1 MKDSAGN
8 LLMWYL
14 DAGVDESIGEKPVN
28 RYDTP
33 VGSLD
38 KPALPS
44 PLISGSASAVARPS
58 RLPATP
64 TTEVTVASSPL
75 SSADLAVRSA
85 YEAAAAATSVIELR
99 RILETFTDCPLS
111 KTATNLVFCD
121 GNPQAHVLLIGEAP
135 GADEDR
141 QGLPF
146 VGVSGQL
153 LDLMLASIGLDR
165 TKVLISNTVFW
176 RPPGNR
182 IPTTGETATCLPF
195 VERLIELIHPKVLVT
210 LGGAA
215 AKSLLAQS
223 QGVTRLRGRWFEY
236 ATPNLPRP
244 VDATVLFHPAYL
256 LRSPGQKRYA
266 WRDLLAIR
274 KRLESRDK
282 T

>member
-1 MKDSAGN
+1 MKDSALS
-8 LLMWYL
+8 LLKWYL
-14 DAGVDESIGEKPVN
+14 DAGVDETIGERPVD
-28 RYDTP
+28 RY
-33 VGSLD
+33 G
-38 KPALPS
+38 LP
-44 PLISGSASAVARPS
+44 
-58 RLPATP
+58 
-64 TTEVTVASSPL
+64 VASSLPSAPSSPL
-75 SSADLAVRSA
+75 ESTAASTTARPPSPRAAPTMRASAASSPVAGADLAVRSA

-121 GNPQAHVLLIGEAP
+121 GNPEAQVLLIGEAP

-141 QGLPF
+141 QGVPF

-182 IPTTGETATCLPF
+182 IPTTAETAMCLPF
-195 VERLIELIHPKVLVT
+195 VERLIELVQPRVLVT

-215 AKSLLAQS
+215 AKSVLGQS

-236 ATPNLPRP
+236 ATPRLARP

-282 T
+282 P